1 MSELSNYFAQ
11 FPELEELRN
20 DLAHDEHGWYASQR
34 AVARITG
41 LDRQTINRGIG
52 LDGWRL
58 NQPKLLRW
66 LAAQGVRVA
75 AIQEEWSA
83 GRVRD
88 SHLAAL
94 IRYAATES
102 LRPTPESRR
111 WMRLIES
118 VGMRTALNKLFGV
131 SDIAERAAARLD
143 LRKTQ
148 KPLVEKFQQTGVSIA
163 NSRSE
168 LTKAALGER
177 PCDLKMR
184 MQNECE
190 KTRKSDGWRDRAD
203 TESLLVMQAAEALA
217 SIPGVSPTVA
227 GQQTR
232 QIGMQGDWNGKV
244 TFQDSRLNIKEAQ
257 KVNNNKQ
264 ISGQN
269 TDKLFPRT

>member
-1 MSELSNYFAQ
+1 MSELSGYFAQ

-20 DLAHDEHGWYASQR
+20 DLAHDDHGWYASQR

-66 LAAQGVRVA
+66 LAAQGIRAA

-131 SDIAERAAARLD
+131 SDISERAAARLD

-148 KPLVEKFQQTGVSIA
+148 KPLVEKFQQTGASIA
-163 NSRSE
+163 NARSE

-177 PCDLKMR
+177 PCDLKVR
-184 MQNECE
+184 MQSECSSA
-190 KTRKSDGWRDRAD
+190 RKSDGWRDRAD

-217 SIPGVSPTVA
+217 SIPGVSVESA
-227 GQQTR
+227 GAKTR
-232 QIGMQGDWNGKV
+232 EIGMQGDWNGKV
-244 TFQDSRLNIKEAQ
+244 TFQQERLNLKEAD
-257 KVNNNKQ
+257 KIKTNKQ
-264 ISGQN
+264 IVAK
-269 TDKLFPRT
+269 DKQSLPPGT